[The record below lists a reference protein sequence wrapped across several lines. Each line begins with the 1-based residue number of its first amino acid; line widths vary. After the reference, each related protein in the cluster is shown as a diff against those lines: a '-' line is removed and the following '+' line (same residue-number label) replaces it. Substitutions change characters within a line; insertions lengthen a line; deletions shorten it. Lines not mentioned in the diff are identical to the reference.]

1 MGARHDA
8 RAHLVEDPA
17 GDMGILGEVVPG
29 DYDDLVPAGVAA
41 HGVDARPHD
50 LGRVLLALPPAH
62 PDLPLEGGI
71 GRRQRCVIV
80 I

>member
-1 MGARHDA
+1 MGPRHDA
-8 RAHLVEDPA
+8 GTDLFEHPI
-17 GDMGILGEVVPG
+17 GDIDILGKILVR
-29 DYDDLVPAGVAA
+29 DDDDLVPAGVAT
-41 HGVDARPHD
+41 HGVDAHPHD

>member
-17 GDMGILGEVVPG
+17 RDMGVVGQILVR
-29 DYDDLVPAGVAA
+29 DDDDLVPACVAA
-41 HGVDARPHD
+41 HGVDTRPD
-50 LGRVLLALPPAH
+50 NLGGVLLALPPAH

-71 GRRQRCVIV
+71 GRRQRRIV
-80 I
+80 VV

>member
-8 RAHLVEDPA
+8 RAHLVENPI
-17 GDMGILGEVVPG
+17 GDMNIVGEILVR
-29 DYDDLVPAGVAA
+29 DDDDLVFARVAA
-41 HGVDARPHD
+41 HGVDTRPD
-50 LGRVLLALPPAH
+50 NLRRVLLALPPAH
-62 PDLPLEGGI
+62 PDLPLEGRI